1 MRATVSLCKS
11 RLLKTATKQMNYY
24 FMHSLS
30 LSQSDLCERKRKT
43 FSSMCFDLRE
53 CIWCVRSFKQSQV
66 YLRPEWNRG
75 LHYSMRG
82 RRRCGKSLWEFR
94 NARNR
99 PLLTEDKRV
108 ADACRE
114 MQIKS
119 LDIKMKIFFSFKH
132 HKSEKLPWHH
142 NVKLSSLFL
151 LLFIFCLFVF
161 LSLHHSDQ
169 MSEGSQVTLCVPI
182 LKWYCIRV

>member
-1 MRATVSLCKS
+1 
-11 RLLKTATKQMNYY
+11 
-24 FMHSLS
+24 MHSLS
-30 LSQSDLCERKRKT
+30 LSQSDLCKRKRKT
-43 FSSMCFDLRE
+43 FSSMCFDLRLKWKNAFDAWGVSSSRRFIWDRSE
-53 CIWCVRSFKQSQV
+53 IVDCITACAAAAAVASLHGNSEMHATDHFWPRT
-66 YLRPEWNRG
+66 RG
-75 LHYSMRG
+75 LQ
-82 RRRCGKSLWEFR
+82 
-94 NARNR
+94 
-99 PLLTEDKRV
+99 TRV
-108 ADACRE
+108 AKC
-114 MQIKS
+114 KS
-119 LDIKMKIFFSFKH
+119 NHWIKMKIFFSFKH